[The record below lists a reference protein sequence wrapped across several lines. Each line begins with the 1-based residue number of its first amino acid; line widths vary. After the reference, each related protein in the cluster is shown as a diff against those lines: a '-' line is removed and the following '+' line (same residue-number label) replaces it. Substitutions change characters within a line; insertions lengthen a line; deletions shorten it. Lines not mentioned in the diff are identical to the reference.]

1 MLHMDSSFFIVEG
14 IRGFTSTFVAICY
27 ATSYPFGLSSRSKRP
42 HLEII
47 KFLVTILRNQGN
59 KVSFIRVDED
69 VALASYSEFLNT
81 CHGMNSIVQTTGGY
95 ASSINGKNK
104 TPNKKLDNIM
114 GALLLDSRHKK

>member
-1 MLHMDSSFFIVEG
+1 M
-14 IRGFTSTFVAICY
+14 AICS
-27 ATSYPFGLSSRSKRP
+27 ANSYPFEFLSIKKRP
-42 HLEII
+42 HLDII

-81 CHGMNSIVQTTGGY
+81 CHVMNSIVQTTGGY

-104 TPNKKLDNIM
+104 TPNKKLDNII
-114 GALLLDSRHKK
+114 